1 MSHHRSKVLLVATLA
16 LICAVS
22 AKQENTGKSSLKRG
36 VGHGSAQGGEGR
48 ERIMQRK
55 IVRGERGKE
64 REVDRSV
71 VLI

>member
-22 AKQENTGKSSLKRG
+22 AKQENTGKSGLKRG
-36 VGHGSAQGGEGR
+36 VGHESVQGGEGR

>member
-1 MSHHRSKVLLVATLA
+1 MSHHRSNVLLVATLA

-22 AKQENTGKSSLKRG
+22 AKQENTGKSGLKRG
-36 VGHGSAQGGEGR
+36 VGHGSVQGGEGK

-55 IVRGERGKE
+55 IDKRGRGKE

>member
-1 MSHHRSKVLLVATLA
+1 MSHHPSKVLLVATLA

-22 AKQENTGKSSLKRG
+22 AKQENTGKSGLKRG
-36 VGHGSAQGGEGR
+36 VGHGSVQGGEGK

-55 IVRGERGKE
+55 IDKRGRGKE